1 MQTNESGEDGLT
13 NRLAALVKKMKENEE
28 LRQEYMAMNLHDYDM
43 IRKGRKEGAVE
54 VARNMLKKNYP
65 TSDIADIT
73 GLPLDEV
80 LALKQ
85 QMATETAT
93 A

>member
-1 MQTNESGEDGLT
+1 
-13 NRLAALVKKMKENEE
+13 
-28 LRQEYMAMNLHDYDM
+28 MAMNLHDYDM

>member
-1 MQTNESGEDGLT
+1 
-13 NRLAALVKKMKENEE
+13 
-28 LRQEYMAMNLHDYDM
+28 MNLHDYDM

-54 VARNMLKKNYP
+54 AARNMLKKNYP
-65 TSDIADIT
+65 TSDIAEIT